1 MLNKYIY
8 FHNKFKISEE
18 SKTILDQKSFKCPY
32 CGAFAYM
39 EWNNL
44 FVISQDPMGNDF
56 YVRTR
61 VHQATCASCDN
72 NNIWYN
78 HAPEMD
84 WLPPNNFYKPKDNND
99 LTRLYPIQEIAN
111 KDIPAANA
119 DMPEDVTKLYIEAAL
134 IFELSPR
141 SAAALIRLALEK
153 LCTHLGVTKK
163 NIKESIEELATKNI
177 IPLNV
182 AKAADNIRLIGNA
195 NVHPGIICD
204 EILEDINSAIFIYIN
219 LIVDYAITKPK
230 EIAEINA
237 LFPEQKRASL

>member
-1 MLNKYIY
+1 M
-8 FHNKFKISEE
+8 SENQN
-18 SKTILDQKSFKCPY
+18 TILNQKSFKCPH
-32 CGAFAYM
+32 CGAFAHM

-44 FVISQDPMGNDF
+44 YVVSQDPMGNDF
-56 YVRTR
+56 YIKTR
-61 VHQATCASCDN
+61 VHQANCASCGN

-84 WLPPNNFYKPKDNND
+84 WLPPNNFYEPRDNND

-111 KDIPAANA
+111 KDIPSAKA

-153 LCTHLGVTKK
+153 LCDYLGVNKK
-163 NIKESIEELATKNI
+163 NIKESIEELARTNI
-177 IPLNV
+177 IPISV

-195 NVHPGIICD
+195 NVHSGIICD
-204 EILEDINSAIFIYIN
+204 EVLEDINPAIFTYIN

-230 EIAEINA
+230 EIEEINL
-237 LFPEQKRASL
+237 LFPEKKRASF

>member
-1 MLNKYIY
+1 M
-8 FHNKFKISEE
+8 SEE
-18 SKTILDQKSFKCPY
+18 PKTILNQKSFKCPH

-44 FVISQDPMGNDF
+44 YVISQDPVGNDF
-56 YVRTR
+56 YIRTR
-61 VHQATCASCDN
+61 VHQANCASCDN

-84 WLPPNNFYKPKDNND
+84 WLPPNNFHEPRDNNE

-111 KDIPAANA
+111 KDIPNANA
-119 DMPEDVTKLYIEAAL
+119 DMPGNVKKLYIEAAL

-153 LCTHLGVTKK
+153 LCHHLDVKRK
-163 NIKESIEELATKNI
+163 NIKESIEELAKQQI
-177 IPLNV
+177 IPIKV
-182 AKAADNIRLIGNA
+182 AQAADNIRLIGNA

-204 EILEDINSAIFIYIN
+204 EVLEDINPAIFTYIN

-230 EIAEINA
+230 EIDEINA
-237 LFPEQKRASL
+237 LFPEQKRASI